1 MRWPSASFLAFWSP
15 ANNAPPRCSLG
26 FPVDVFYYALVMFTG
41 NPPEVASLHLHPAT
55 SGAPFLPV
63 TTFEVLKGKGI
74 VGNGRFF
81 ERRSRSGGPSRR
93 EVSLIE
99 NEQIAEHA
107 AAIGLNISP
116 GAIRSNIQT
125 NGVDLVALIG
135 KQVRIGDA
143 ILFIYE
149 ARTGCWKM
157 DIICDGLKK
166 LTEGNR
172 LGVLAKII
180 QSGRITIGDKIFVV
194 ETSDGDKN
202 SHQSTD

>member
-1 MRWPSASFLAFWSP
+1 M
-15 ANNAPPRCSLG
+15 
-26 FPVDVFYYALVMFTG
+26 
-41 NPPEVASLHLHPAT
+41 E
-55 SGAPFLPV
+55 
-63 TTFEVLKGKGI
+63 GKGI

-93 EVSLIE
+93 QVSLIE
-99 NEQIAEHA
+99 NEQIAEHSA
-107 AAIGLNISP
+107 AMGLNNISQ

-135 KQVRIGDA
+135 KQVQIGDA

-157 DIICDGLKK
+157 DLICDGLKK

-172 LGVLAKII
+172 LGVLAQII
-180 QSGRITIGDKIFVV
+180 QSGRITIGDNIFVV
-194 ETSDGDKN
+194 ETSDADKN
-202 SHQSTD
+202 SHQSTG

>member
-1 MRWPSASFLAFWSP
+1 MK
-15 ANNAPPRCSLG
+15 
-26 FPVDVFYYALVMFTG
+26 FTG
-41 NPPEVASLHLHPAT
+41 NLPQVASLHLHPCT
-55 SGAPFLPV
+55 SGAQFIPV
-63 TTFEVLKGKGI
+63 TTFEVMEGKGI

-93 EVSLIE
+93 QVSLIE
-99 NEQIAEHA
+99 NEQIAEHSA
-107 AAIGLNISP
+107 AMGLNNISQ

-135 KQVRIGDA
+135 KQVQIGDA

-157 DIICDGLKK
+157 DLICDGLKK

-172 LGVLAKII
+172 LGVLAQII
-180 QSGRITIGDKIFVV
+180 QSGRITIGDNIFVV
-194 ETSDGDKN
+194 ETSDADKN
-202 SHQSTD
+202 SHQSTG